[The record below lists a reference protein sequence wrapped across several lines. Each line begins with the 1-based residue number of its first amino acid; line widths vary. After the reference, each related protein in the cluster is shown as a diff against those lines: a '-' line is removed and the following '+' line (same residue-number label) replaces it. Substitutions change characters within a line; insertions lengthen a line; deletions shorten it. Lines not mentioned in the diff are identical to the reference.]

1 VLLGHKNI
9 LVGIGGF
16 LGAALRYLIGG
27 WVSQLT
33 SESNFPYGT
42 LAVNIIGCLAIGLL
56 SGLAETRGLLTPE
69 MHLLLLTGGL
79 GALTTYSTFSYE
91 TASLVQMGQNFP
103 AMLNMSAQ
111 IILGLAAIWAGQRVS
126 QII

>member
-1 VLLGHKNI
+1 MVSKVLI
-9 LVGIGGF
+9 VGMGGF
-16 LGAALRYLIGG
+16 LGATLRYLIGG

-69 MHLLLLTGGL
+69 MRLLLLTGVL
-79 GALTTYSTFSYE
+79 GALTTFSTFSYE
-91 TASLVQMGQNFP
+91 TASLMQMGQSLP
-103 AMLNMSAQ
+103 AMLNLSAQ
-111 IILGLAAIWAGQRVS
+111 IILGLSAIWVGQRVS
-126 QII
+126 QIL

>member
-69 MHLLLLTGGL
+69 MHLLLLTGVL
-79 GALTTYSTFSYE
+79 GALTTFSTFSYE